1 MEINASGATFSS
13 IVGIGAK
20 VKKLSEETGQ
30 EYLFLNRGVNAV
42 THIRLEEI
50 IKKMDFN
57 SASIQVY
64 PPNKGIPELRRAIN
78 CEYFEGSCDIEN
90 IQLVPGGM
98 PALDLTLQTL
108 KIDKLYHG
116 KYFWGSYGKIAGIR
130 KISTATYETLHELN
144 LKLRNSNEK
153 VAVLICDPNNPLGN
167 KIDDSY
173 LYEQIKALNEAGA
186 IIIFDSPYRRL
197 FIQDDFFYK
206 LSKLDNVIITESF
219 SKSLGLSG
227 QRLGFIYSGS
237 KAFNDE
243 LNIRLLYSYNG
254 VNAFAQQL
262 VLQLL
267 TTEEGKKAVKEFRDR
282 TCSDIER
289 NIKFLSDHEL
299 LYKPFY
305 QNSKPLGIFAVINIT
320 EEELLEHRIGSVSMK
335 YFSNEKTALEQSLS
349 RICVS
354 APHQKIVRFFTP
366 IVHKSNSVYEDLSY
380 SWY

>member
-1 MEINASGATFSS
+1 MQINESGATFSS

-20 VKKLSEETGQ
+20 VKKLSEETGE

-42 THIRLEEI
+42 TNIRLDKVVSKI
-50 IKKMDFN
+50 DFN

-64 PPNKGIPELRRAIN
+64 PPNKGLPELRKAIN
-78 CEYFEGSCDIEN
+78 AEYFNDTVDIEN
-90 IQLVPGGM
+90 IQIVPGGM

-116 KYFWGSYGKIAGIR
+116 KYFWGSYGKVARIR
-130 KISTATYETLHELN
+130 HIPTGTYETLHELN
-144 LKLRNSNEK
+144 QHLRTTQEK
-153 VAVLICDPNNPLGN
+153 AAILICDPNNPIGN

-173 LYEQIKALNEAGA
+173 LFEQIKALNEIGA
-186 IIIFDSPYRRL
+186 IVIFDSPYRRI
-197 FIQDDFFYK
+197 FIQDDFFLR
-206 LSKLDNVIITESF
+206 LSKLNNVIITESF
-219 SKSLGLSG
+219 SKSVGLSG

-237 KAFNDE
+237 KEFNEE

-267 TTEEGKKAVKEFRDR
+267 TTEEGKSAVNEFRER
-282 TCSDIER
+282 TRSDIAR
-289 NIKFLSDHEL
+289 NIRFLSDNGL

-305 QNSKPLGIFAVINIT
+305 KHSIPQGIFTVVNIS
-320 EEELLEHRIGSVSMK
+320 EEELLKYRIGSVSMK
-335 YFSNEKTALEQSLS
+335 YFSNDKTSLESSLS

-354 APHQKIVRFFTP
+354 VPHQKLVNYFMPIVRKNNP
-366 IVHKSNSVYEDLSY
+366 IHDDLTY